1 MVVEVGRMAA
11 EVGRVAA
18 ATTGGDWRSG
28 DRVAA
33 EVEVVVLQWSRLWRC
48 DMEVEV
54 ERLVDRGE
62 F

>member
-1 MVVEVGRMAA
+1 MAA